1 MQESRLAYTPVSCRC
16 TRYAYIRVSI
26 KLPTT
31 RHRSTTAFRSPLF
44 PSSPINAEFTPPR
57 TCPFPIP
64 TRSRRPSS
72 RLRRGTYV
80 CVARRNGNI
89 ACILLVRVLETEIR
103 SGATSFDRSSS
114 SGGSKKGKERI
125 VQAAVLG
132 HSIGRCSAYPSAL
145 FACLPSAAT
154 PPPPVNIV
162 RSHRAIRHHRTSLRS
177 SHYIP

>member
-114 SGGSKKGKERI
+114 SGGSKKGKERGRKNRPSCCARSLDRSLFRVSLSVI
-125 VQAAVLG
+125 RVS
-132 HSIGRCSAYPSAL
+132 SIRGDSSPS
-145 FACLPSAAT
+145 
-154 PPPPVNIV
+154 
-162 RSHRAIRHHRTSLRS
+162 RQYR
-177 SHYIP
+177 

>member
-44 PSSPINAEFTPPR
+44 PSSPINAEFTPPSNL
-57 TCPFPIP
+57 PL
-64 TRSRRPSS
+64 SNSNPSS

-114 SGGSKKGKERI
+114 SGGSKKGEERI

>member
-64 TRSRRPSS
+64 TRLRDSAAARTYAWHVETGISRASS
-72 RLRRGTYV
+72 SY
-80 CVARRNGNI
+80 ASS
-89 ACILLVRVLETEIR
+89 ETEIR